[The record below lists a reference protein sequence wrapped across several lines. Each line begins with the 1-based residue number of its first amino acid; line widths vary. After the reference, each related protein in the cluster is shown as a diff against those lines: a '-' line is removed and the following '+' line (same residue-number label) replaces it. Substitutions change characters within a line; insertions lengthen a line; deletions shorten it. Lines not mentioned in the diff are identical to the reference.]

1 LALYFLDNDV
11 VLKLSAYNLFWQV
24 TKVWGIEDEEIRV
37 LKTAA
42 KVFQHDSKILDQ
54 YDDRTRNLALSIVN
68 QRQKVASYDQAEVI
82 QLTAIEG
89 IDVGEAV
96 LVAATA
102 GDPDPYIATADKRF
116 LKALATS
123 RLTTLLMRLEHR
135 FICLEQLMIRLIQQE
150 KDFQKIARRI
160 AQAVDCELSITQA
173 FQRGKDTDPAQAVR
187 VLEQAVEELRRQTG
201 TLLMI

>member
-24 TKVWGIEDEEIRV
+24 TTAWGIQDQEIRV

-42 KVFQHDSKILDQ
+42 AVFQRDSRILYQ
-54 YDDRTRNLALSIVN
+54 YDDRTRNLALRIVN
-68 QRQKVASYDQAEVI
+68 QRQKITSYDRSEFV

-150 KDFQKIARRI
+150 KNFETIARRI
-160 AQAVDCELSITQA
+160 AQAVDCELSITEA
-173 FQRGKDTDPAQAVR
+173 FQTGKDTDPIQAIRLLHQV
-187 VLEQAVEELRRQTG
+187 VEKLRQQTG